1 MGQGLS
7 VGIDDL
13 ANQCLCKVYIKPWLF
28 SEKKVSQNLEVDS
41 SKTEIYWDLTNARF
55 GYGLELV
62 EGFYKLGLSP
72 SNLEIPN
79 HKESLKVTKNLGN
92 GVYYISKRKQGKIEG
107 VDLGCSSP
115 SLVPSLRPPHPRSPP
130 VYPDLYCKL

>member
-41 SKTEIYWDLTNARF
+41 SITEIYWDLTNARF

-79 HKESLKVTKNLGN
+79 HKVLLSHQFCLLGRTN
-92 GVYYISKRKQGKIEG
+92 TNEFFIFEFEQI
-107 VDLGCSSP
+107 
-115 SLVPSLRPPHPRSPP
+115 LV
-130 VYPDLYCKL
+130 VMF